1 LSIPEKPSEGS
12 PADEL
17 ARDSTPH
24 ADGGPPS
31 QSPRYQVCAIP
42 YRWEAGEL
50 RYLVVTSSAGDRW
63 IFPKGVVDPGFT
75 AEESAHVEAF
85 EEAGARGNLSP
96 TPLHSYPRK
105 KWGHD
110 WTVLVFALE
119 CVEVADDWSESY
131 RSRMW
136 VTYGEAKELLGRDER
151 KSLRAVRRQLLIQ
164 GRDEAEP

>member
-1 LSIPEKPSEGS
+1 
-12 PADEL
+12 
-17 ARDSTPH
+17 
-24 ADGGPPS
+24 
-31 QSPRYQVCAIP
+31 VCAIP
-42 YRWEAGEL
+42 YRREAGEL
-50 RYLVVTSSAGDRW
+50 KYLVVTSSAGDRW

-85 EEAGARGNLSP
+85 EEAGARGKL
-96 TPLHSYPRK
+96 TPGPVHSYARK

-119 CVEVADDWSESY
+119 CVEVADDWSESF

-151 KSLRAVRRQLLIQ
+151 KSLRAVRRQLLLD
-164 GRDEAEP
+164 GLGEAAP

>member
-1 LSIPEKPSEGS
+1 LSRPEKPSEGH
-12 PADEL
+12 PADQP
-17 ARDSTPH
+17 ANDASH
-24 ADGGPPS
+24 DGSGGS
-31 QSPRYQVCAIP
+31 SAPRLQVCAVP

-75 AEESAHVEAF
+75 AEESALVEAF
-85 EEAGARGNLSP
+85 EEGGVRGTLSP
-96 TPLHSYPRK
+96 APVHSYPRK

-119 CVEVADDWSESY
+119 CVEVVDDWSESF

-136 VTYGEAKELLGRDER
+136 VSYGEAKELLGHDER
-151 KSLRAVRRQLLIQ
+151 KSLRAVRRLLLLRGQ
-164 GRDEAEP
+164 DGAAS